1 MTYKM
6 NSTRRLLHCS
16 EKQTTMGIC
25 HCRCCQRPLT
35 KPNRY
40 HPRCKATTN
49 LVNDVQD
56 EQHTSASSLQREANN
71 DGDLPLQ
78 VLPATTDQ
86 AKSISSP
93 LQGSQ
98 APQEAEDDT
107 APPSQVAAKSATDV
121 HDEQV
126 ALSSLPHAAEFA
138 DREPKGDTALP
149 NLGGAILAAGQYHT
163 ALVLED
169 GSIRVFGRNN
179 FGQCTVPD
187 LKGLKCTAVA
197 AGESHTVLILED
209 GSVRTF
215 GLNNCGQCKVPDL
228 EGLKCTAVA
237 AGHLHTVLIME
248 DGSVRTF
255 GRNNYGQC
263 TVPDLAGLKCK
274 AVAAGG
280 SHTLLKLQ
288 DNTFKA
294 SGLNDDG
301 QCTVPA
307 PGKEEHL
314 SPSPQDDLHERVQ
327 ELEAKVSAM
336 QLLLDETRAEKLE
349 ARIMQEVEQRL
360 RKHSEKIEALSQVKD
375 SAAASST
382 D

>member
-1 MTYKM
+1 
-6 NSTRRLLHCS
+6 
-16 EKQTTMGIC
+16 
-25 HCRCCQRPLT
+25 
-35 KPNRY
+35 
-40 HPRCKATTN
+40 
-49 LVNDVQD
+49 
-56 EQHTSASSLQREANN
+56 
-71 DGDLPLQ
+71 
-78 VLPATTDQ
+78 
-86 AKSISSP
+86 
-93 LQGSQ
+93 
-98 APQEAEDDT
+98 
-107 APPSQVAAKSATDV
+107 
-121 HDEQV
+121 
-126 ALSSLPHAAEFA
+126 
-138 DREPKGDTALP
+138 
-149 NLGGAILAAGQYHT
+149 
-163 ALVLED
+163 
-169 GSIRVFGRNN
+169 
-179 FGQCTVPD
+179 
-187 LKGLKCTAVA
+187 
-197 AGESHTVLILED
+197 
-209 GSVRTF
+209 
-215 GLNNCGQCKVPDL
+215 
-228 EGLKCTAVA
+228 
-237 AGHLHTVLIME
+237 ME